1 IQLGVFHPFCRVH
14 SSGDHGDQEPW
25 SFDKEVT
32 DIVREFIELRYQL
45 LPYLYTMFWR
55 YTRDNIPM
63 LKSLAYYDQEDP
75 QTHFRTDEFIFG
87 EQILVCPVQEPN
99 VKGRRMYIPRGK
111 WYNYWSGE
119 LLEGGMEKW
128 VAADIDRI
136 PIFVKEGAIIPKYP
150 VQQYVGE
157 KEIEELTLDIY
168 YKAGIENS
176 TVYEDAQ
183 EGYDYTKGYF
193 SLRNIKL
200 NGKENELIIQQF
212 KDGTYI
218 TPYEQF
224 RINLLGLPF
233 KIKAIEVDNVQVP
246 LQEIKPNGDNT
257 ILVSKDFTE
266 LHIIGS

>member
-1 IQLGVFHPFCRVH
+1 
-14 SSGDHGDQEPW
+14 
-25 SFDKEVT
+25 
-32 DIVREFIELRYQL
+32 
-45 LPYLYTMFWR
+45 LYTMFWR

-136 PIFVKEGAIIPKYP
+136 PILVKEGAIIPKYP

-176 TVYEDAQ
+176 TIYEDAQ

-193 SLRNIKL
+193 SLRNFKL

-246 LQEIKPNGDNT
+246 LQDVKPNGDNT
-257 ILVSKDFTE
+257 ILVIKDFTE